1 MVMKGKLTTW
11 EDVEKEVYTPEE
23 IAISDLHAELMS
35 EFIKARNE
43 KRISQ
48 RELEELCGV
57 RQPVIARM
65 EKGENTKIDTIIKV
79 LIPLGKKL
87 AIVPLTET
95 ATY

>member
-1 MVMKGKLTTW
+1 MRSKLTTW
-11 EDVEKEVYTPEE
+11 EDLEKEVYTPQE
-23 IAISDLHAELMS
+23 IAISDLHAELMC
-35 EFIKARNE
+35 ELIKARNE

-79 LIPLGKKL
+79 LLPLGKKL
-87 AIVPLTET
+87 AIVPLAET
-95 ATY
+95 VC

>member
-1 MVMKGKLTTW
+1 MRSKLTTW
-11 EDVEKEVYTPEE
+11 EDLEKEVYTPQE
-23 IAISDLHAELMS
+23 IAISDLHAELMC
-35 EFIKARNE
+35 ELIKARNE

-79 LIPLGKKL
+79 LLPLGKKL
-87 AIVPLTET
+87 AIVSLAET
-95 ATY
+95 VC

>member
-1 MVMKGKLTTW
+1 MKDKLTTW
-11 EDVEKEVYTPEE
+11 EDIEKEVYTPEE
-23 IAISDLHAELMS
+23 VAISDLHAELMC
-35 EFIKARNE
+35 ELIRARNE
-43 KRISQ
+43 RRISQ

-87 AIVPLTET
+87 AIVPLTE
-95 ATY
+95 AAN

>member
-1 MVMKGKLTTW
+1 MKDKLTTW
-11 EDVEKEVYTPEE
+11 DDIEKEVYTPEE
-23 IAISDLHAELMS
+23 VAISDLHAELMC
-35 EFIKARNE
+35 ELIKARNE
-43 KRISQ
+43 RRISQ

-87 AIVPLTET
+87 AIVPLTE
-95 ATY
+95 AAN

>member
-1 MVMKGKLTTW
+1 MDMKDKLTTW
-11 EDVEKEVYTPEE
+11 EDIEKEVYTPEE
-23 IAISDLHAELMS
+23 VAISDLHAELMC
-35 EFIKARNE
+35 ELIRARNE
-43 KRISQ
+43 RRISQ

-87 AIVPLTET
+87 AIVPLTE
-95 ATY
+95 AAN